1 MYNHEQQWET
11 IILRNPEVKNRTNKS
26 KHIEKTPEQKQKLDT
41 DDPNKPKM
49 VTKSLAQQVINA
61 RVKKGWNRK
70 QFANQINQQ
79 ESYVNQFECCK
90 VVINHNILQ
99 TMRKKLG
106 TKLII

>member
-1 MYNHEQQWET
+1 MYNHTQQWEP
-11 IILRNPEVKNRTNKS
+11 IILRNPKS
-26 KHIEKTPEQKQKLDT
+26 APVQKPQKTEKTLIEKLDV

-79 ESYVNQFECCK
+79 ESYVSQFESCK
-90 VVINHNILQ
+90 VIINHNILQ
-99 TMRKKLG
+99 KMRKVLE
-106 TKLII
+106 TKLSV